1 MLRKY
6 GIGGQIRWTT
16 WLSETPKIKKCGNL
30 KSLVLKSWLEIH
42 NIRKMRLG
50 NPISGFKTLKFKLRN
65 SRIMG
70 LKLILKHPMIQFTKV
85 LQRDIKINLFLQQ
98 SLYFTSCSMPP
109 CKNLNHN
116 WTIISACSGCHF
128 FIFTPFSMFCF

>member
-70 LKLILKHPMIQFTKV
+70 LKLILKHPMIQIVYKGAAKRHQNQ
-85 LQRDIKINLFLQQ
+85 L
-98 SLYFTSCSMPP
+98 
-109 CKNLNHN
+109 
-116 WTIISACSGCHF
+116 
-128 FIFTPFSMFCF
+128 IFTTVTLLHSM